1 MLDEDLPV
9 IVIGAGL
16 AGLAAALTLQEF
28 GVPVKVLEAS
38 SCVGGR
44 VQSDQIN
51 GYRFDRGFQLINTS
65 YPELKRLD
73 ILKELDFRFAPRA
86 VDVVLD
92 RGVVRLGDP
101 RTYFSSIF
109 AQGAGSVCEKLCFVR
124 YLFAKSL
131 HDASLEEEL
140 LAAGCG
146 TFYTRVLKPFLT
158 GVFLAD
164 PSLIDAG
171 TGRAIVKSFISG
183 KPGLPVEGAG
193 ELSRVIAAKVHS
205 IELGVQVNAID
216 KWILSTSQGDVKFK
230 ALIVATYQTTAA
242 QLLDIDV
249 IGEGS
254 ACTTWYHSTPEKID
268 CDAVLRVDGQ
278 GSDRLRGPV
287 INSLAVSKLLPTSA
301 PDGITLFSST
311 TLGHSSESEVRRH
324 LALMWQIDTAD
335 WELVAKY
342 DIKNALPLTPQ
353 GETTVHSQSVA
364 PGIWRAGDYLSAPSQ
379 NGALVSGR
387 LAALEL
393 INFLQEQRE
402 LKSHGDNP
410 K

>member
-1 MLDEDLPV
+1 VLDEELSV

-16 AGLAAALTLQEF
+16 AGLAAALTLQEA
-28 GVPVKVLEAS
+28 GVPVRVLEAS

-44 VQSDQIN
+44 VQSDQIS
-51 GYRFDRGFQLINTS
+51 GYHFDRGFQLINAS

-92 RGVVRLGDP
+92 GRITRLGDP
-101 RTYFSSIF
+101 RLYFSSIF
-109 AQGAGSVCEKLCFVR
+109 ARGAGTILEKICFIR
-124 YLFAKSL
+124 YLFARSL
-131 HDASLEEEL
+131 HRASLEEEL

-183 KPGLPVEGAG
+183 KPGLPAEGAG
-193 ELSRVIAAKVHS
+193 EISRVIAAKVDS
-205 IELGVQVNAID
+205 IELGVQVNSID
-216 KWILSTSQGDVKFK
+216 KWVLSTSQGEVKFK
-230 ALIVATYQTTAA
+230 ALIVATDQTTAA
-242 QLLDIDV
+242 QLLDIDIV
-249 IGEGS
+249 GEGS
-254 ACTTWYHSTPEKID
+254 ACTTWYHSTPEEMD
-268 CDAVLRVDGQ
+268 CDAVLRIDGQ
-278 GSDRLRGPV
+278 GYDHLRGPV
-287 INSLAVSKLLPTSA
+287 INSIAISKLLPTSA
-301 PDGITLFSST
+301 PEGFTLFSST

-342 DIKNALPLTPQ
+342 DIKNALPLTSP
-353 GETTVHSQSVA
+353 GEATAHSLSVA
-364 PGIWRAGDYLSAPSQ
+364 PRIWRAGDYLSAPSQ

-393 INFLQEQRE
+393 INSLQEQRE
-402 LKSHGDNP
+402 PMSRGDNP

>member
-1 MLDEDLPV
+1 VLDDELPV

-16 AGLAAALTLQEF
+16 AGLASALTLQEA
-28 GVPVKVLEAS
+28 GVSVRVLEAS

-51 GYRFDRGFQLINTS
+51 GYRFDRGFQLINAS

-73 ILKELDFRFAPRA
+73 IFKELDFRFAPRA

-92 RGVVRLGDP
+92 GGITRLGDP
-101 RTYFSSIF
+101 RLYFSSIF
-109 AQGAGSVCEKLCFVR
+109 APGAGAIFEKFCFIR
-124 YLFAKSL
+124 YLFSKSL
-131 HDASLEEEL
+131 HGASLEEEL
-140 LAAGCG
+140 LTAGCG

-183 KPGLPVEGAG
+183 KPGLPAEGAG
-193 ELSRVIAAKVHS
+193 ELSRVIAAKVDS
-205 IELGVQVNAID
+205 IELGVQVNSID
-216 KWILSTSQGDVKFK
+216 KWVLSTSQGEVKFK
-230 ALIVATYQTTAA
+230 ALIVATDQTTAA
-242 QLLDIDV
+242 QLLDLDV
-249 IGEGS
+249 VGEGS
-254 ACTTWYHSTPEKID
+254 TCTTWYHSTPEKID
-268 CDAVLRVDGQ
+268 CDAVLRIDGQ

-287 INSLAVSKLLPTSA
+287 INSLAISKLLPTSA
-301 PDGITLFSST
+301 PEGFTLFSST

-324 LALMWQIDTAD
+324 LALMWQIDNAD

-342 DIKNALPLTPQ
+342 DIKNALPLTSP
-353 GETTVHSQSVA
+353 GEATAHSLFVA

-393 INFLQEQRE
+393 INSLQEQRE
-402 LKSHGDNP
+402 PKLHGDNP